1 MQTPDSRDIIHNL
14 LANDQTDDLLRAALH
29 HSGDAAQ
36 DGDVLRAL
44 MQAALAEG
52 DMETVRNT
60 AIQLVD
66 TGIALG
72 NVILALEGICLSR
85 NVEGD
90 AEAATEQLLDAID
103 ARGFSTEDT
112 CEYPEWTLDIEGARE
127 AYADLPPSATILAI
141 FNENVLPDS
150 TEAFGWV
157 SLWPHL
163 TRESRKVLIELLHFE
178 MGMADTPVLSPPR
191 LEVAWAIS
199 GEFAIED
206 RLFRSVP
213 GSLIMRSTDEALLQS
228 GRHMRLVG
236 LNAEQWKDFRTRD
249 DVKRALEQKK
259 IRARAV
265 HTLIVRS
272 RDRSVLDEE
281 QMHELLRS
289 GRMMHLGGGT
299 SARDH
304 ARVALLLDGRG
315 SFSIHAD
322 DAVVTQELRL
332 GTLLHI
338 PSGLALDEADIT
350 LLYWRIEQF
359 EDVAPLDAYEVTRL
373 AAPEEDPAS
382 DDTNSTQQ
390 KSL

>member
-29 HSGDAAQ
+29 HSGQASQ

-44 MQAALAEG
+44 MQTALAEG
-52 DMETVRNT
+52 DMETVRDT
-60 AIQLVD
+60 ATQLVD

-72 NVILALEGICLSR
+72 NMVLALEGICLSR
-85 NVEGD
+85 NVDGD
-90 AEAATEQLLDAID
+90 AEGATERLLDAID
-103 ARGFSTEDT
+103 ARGFSTVDT
-112 CEYPEWTLDIEGARE
+112 CDYPQWTLDIDGAYE
-127 AYADLPPSATILAI
+127 SFEELPPSATILAM
-141 FNENVLPDS
+141 FNETMLPESSD
-150 TEAFGWV
+150 AFGWV

-163 TRESRKVLIELLHFE
+163 TRDSRKVLIDLLHFE

-199 GEFAIED
+199 GEFSIEG

-213 GSLIMRSTDEALLQS
+213 GSLITRSTDEALLQS

-236 LNAEQWKDFRTRD
+236 LNTAQWKEFRTRD

-272 RDRSVLDEE
+272 HDRSALNEDE
-281 QMHELLRS
+281 MHELLRS
-289 GRMMHLGGGT
+289 ARMMHLGGGI
-299 SARDH
+299 SARDQ
-304 ARVALLLDGRG
+304 ARVALLLDGRAE
-315 SFSIHAD
+315 FSVRAD
-322 DAVVTQELRL
+322 DAITTQELRP

-338 PSGLALDEADIT
+338 PSGLSLDEADIT
-350 LLYWRIEQF
+350 LLFWRQEQF
-359 EDVAPLDAYEVTRL
+359 EDISPLDAYDVTFL
-373 AAPEEDPAS
+373 AS
-382 DDTNSTQQ
+382 DESTAASDTDDSQQ
-390 KSL
+390 KAL